1 MGKSNEE
8 ISKLSKQQ
16 LIKNRKMRSSVRKYL
31 EELNKIDPRFLPFDY
46 TAKKN
51 KEIAED
57 LIIYHTDSSDL
68 KDILDKYKTRKR
80 TYSTM
85 LRGYSSDSS
94 GGKKQRK
101 TRKNIKGG
109 SAPKQFEVAEIG
121 ETGGSSDKASSLI
134 NAEIQ
139 QLGATQAENSQY
151 EKNMPTDN
159 ESYNLGKVIG
169 GGKKKQKNKK
179 KHKNTQ
185 KKQKK

>member
-68 KDILDKYKTRKR
+68 KDILDKYQTKKR
-80 TYSTM
+80 SYSTM

-94 GGKKQRK
+94 GGKKQIK

-109 SAPKQFEVAEIG
+109 SSPKQFEVAEIG

-151 EKNMPTDN
+151 EKNIPTDK
-159 ESYNLGKVIG
+159 ESYNLGKVMG
-169 GGKKKQKNKK
+169 GGKKKKNKK
-179 KHKNTQ
+179 KTQ
-185 KKQKK
+185 KNKSKQKK

>member
-1 MGKSNEE
+1 MSKSNLE
-8 ISKLSKQQ
+8 ISKLSKGE
-16 LIKNRKMRSSVRKYL
+16 LIKNRKMRHSVKRYL
-31 EELNKIDPRFLPFDY
+31 EELNKIDPNFIPFDY
-46 TAKKN
+46 TTKKN
-51 KEIAED
+51 KKMVED
-57 LIIYHTDSSDL
+57 LVIYHRDSSDL
-68 KDILDKYKTRKR
+68 KDMLDKYKSRKR

-85 LRGYSSDSS
+85 RKGYSSDSS
-94 GGKKQRK
+94 GGKKRK
-101 TRKNIKGG
+101 TIKNIKGG
-109 SAPKQFEVAEIG
+109 SGPKQFEVAEIG
-121 ETGGSSDKASSLI
+121 ETGGASDKASSLI